1 MKTKSVTKRRSP
13 AGKVRSSAKASSRP
27 ASAGATKTRPRSRL
41 KVETIL
47 VPIDFSAGSL
57 FAIQWAKFLA
67 QRTKANIH
75 LVNVH
80 DFGYPVARA
89 LTPPVIGSETEIKE
103 HLHRDLQVLALS
115 QKLPHASLQIR
126 VGRPHSQIC
135 ELASEIQADLIVL
148 STHGRT
154 GWERALLGSTA
165 ERVIR
170 HAPCPVLVARPTSRK
185 KTELKLQKILVPLDF
200 SACAAR
206 GLHYAIDLAKVFKA
220 KLTLINVSQLHH
232 DLPPVVIYS
241 DAALNRWAAEVAEAH
256 MADLVKET
264 DFEGVEFET
273 VHKNGSPARKICR
286 YAVKEGADLIVSSTH
301 GRTGISHALI
311 GSTAEKISRYAR
323 SPVLIVPS
331 HGRGSAAK

>member
-1 MKTKSVTKRRSP
+1 MTLASPWRARSL
-13 AGKVRSSAKASSRP
+13 
-27 ASAGATKTRPRSRL
+27 RPRDWIGNGDQGACASRFAGPG
-41 KVETIL
+41 VE
-47 VPIDFSAGSL
+47 
-57 FAIQWAKFLA
+57 
-67 QRTKANIH
+67 
-75 LVNVH
+75 
-80 DFGYPVARA
+80 
-89 LTPPVIGSETEIKE
+89 
-103 HLHRDLQVLALS
+103 

-126 VGRPHSQIC
+126 VGRPHSRDIRVG
-135 ELASEIQADLIVL
+135 ERNSGGPHRFF
-148 STHGRT
+148 STPGRT

-170 HAPCPVLVARPTSRK
+170 QAPCPVLVARPTSRK

-286 YAVKEGADLIVSSTH
+286 YAVRGKRSHRQLDPSPNRHFACAHRKHGGKNIPLRPLARPDRAEPRARVFRKINASLNGVKSRPQETNVNSQGLLGSRPALAGSLVIQDLGQTAVKE
-301 GRTGISHALI
+301 
-311 GSTAEKISRYAR
+311 KSR
-323 SPVLIVPS
+323 P
-331 HGRGSAAK
+331 